1 MRVWLLS
8 QFHDFHIALLDDV
21 QVDFWS
27 KDDVM
32 VSPSRQES
40 FQRQLNEMDVAWE
53 ISIDNVQTVVQE
65 EKESL
70 QGESRSLSRDKF
82 HSYQEMKDYL
92 QELAKLYSNTVSVG
106 SIGSS
111 YEGRDLPI
119 LKISSGGD
127 DTRPIILIDAGIH
140 AREWIAPAMALYIIQ
155 QLVENPSNADLIA
168 NVDWHVIPL
177 LNPDG
182 YEYSRKSSRLWRKTR
197 SKTKRKGCFG
207 VDGNRNF
214 DIHWNGIGGSTD
226 PCSETYVGPRPFS
239 EPETAALRDYVMKQL
254 TKSGS
259 RIKLYLTFHSYAS
272 GILYPWGYTWS
283 QAPNAN
289 TMKALAQEANLAQK
303 RAGGHD
309 FTVGQTARVFYA
321 AAGGSDDWVAS
332 AGRVP
337 LVYTVEMPRGGNWG
351 FDLPPS
357 AINRTVSAFWP
368 AVRVMGRHV
377 QRS

>member
-1 MRVWLLS
+1 MNAGACPNKTHNTRRKLYTTEMGKGYSSQQPTVKIEELRYRLWRKTRSETQRCLLS
-8 QFHDFHIALLDDV
+8 DRYQGVDANRNFDFHWMEGKLQNHHERRKRWKKAINYEERLEKRGGKAIFNDFHIALLDDV

-40 FQRQLNEMDVAWE
+40 FQRQLNEMDVAWK

-70 QGESRSLSRDKF
+70 QSESRSLSRDKF

-92 QELAKLYSNTVSVG
+92 QELATLYSNTVSVG

-182 YEYSRKSSRLWRKTR
+182 YEYSRKSVRQRFPQSSDNGGDGDRHLEGTALEGKTLLEHLQ
-197 SKTKRKGCFG
+197 K
-207 VDGNRNF
+207 
-214 DIHWNGIGGSTD
+214 IG
-226 PCSETYVGPRPFS
+226 EQF
-239 EPETAALRDYVMKQL
+239 
-254 TKSGS
+254 
-259 RIKLYLTFHSYAS
+259 
-272 GILYPWGYTWS
+272 
-283 QAPNAN
+283 
-289 TMKALAQEANLAQK
+289 
-303 RAGGHD
+303 
-309 FTVGQTARVFYA
+309 
-321 AAGGSDDWVAS
+321 
-332 AGRVP
+332 
-337 LVYTVEMPRGGNWG
+337 
-351 FDLPPS
+351 
-357 AINRTVSAFWP
+357 
-368 AVRVMGRHV
+368 
-377 QRS
+377 